1 MSRLTFPSP
10 LQGRGGSRG
19 AAAGEGQCEAMGACP
34 SPDLAFGSATLSPEG
49 ERE

>member
-1 MSRLTFPSP
+1 MRAYFPSP
-10 LQGRGGSRG
+10 LQGRGASRE
-19 AAAGEGQCEAMGACP
+19 AARGEGAGATLAHCP